1 VTGQLTRFAEPANI
15 PPQALAPAES
25 EDGEALRVIVPIDAT
40 NPVDE
45 VVTDLRSALAD
56 APDGLEVHVTG
67 PAGQITDLGEAF
79 SGIDGLLLLVAGSV
93 VALILVAVYRSPILP
108 VLVLVSAVSG
118 LGLASLVVYWLAD
131 ANVVTLNGQSQGIMF
146 ILVVG

>member
-1 VTGQLTRFAEPANI
+1 YTGKLGDVAENDDAAFLPESAESTTVSELARRCNAEERVPAIVVAERPGGLEPADVEYVTGQLTRFAEPANI

-56 APDGLEVHVTG
+56 APDGL
-67 PAGQITDLGEAF
+67 
-79 SGIDGLLLLVAGSV
+79 
-93 VALILVAVYRSPILP
+93 
-108 VLVLVSAVSG
+108 
-118 LGLASLVVYWLAD
+118 
-131 ANVVTLNGQSQGIMF
+131 
-146 ILVVG
+146 